1 MKCPNC
7 CTRFTLLQRLNT
19 NITTSK
25 EIQCLNCK
33 TKYKKITSFNCLCV
47 GLSYFTSI
55 FIVEILIKFSTINE
69 FLLILMLINIPS
81 IIFYIIYILLCNNFV
96 KYEIVTDLYNN

>member
-25 EIQCLNCK
+25 EMQCLNCK
-33 TKYKKITSFNCLCV
+33 TKYKKITSFNSLCV
-47 GLSYFTSI
+47 ALSYFTSI
-55 FIVEILIKFSTINE
+55 FIIEMLIKLSTINE
-69 FLLILMLINIPS
+69 FLLIVIIPNRS
-81 IIFYIIYILLCNNFV
+81 
-96 KYEIVTDLYNN
+96 KEEIENEAFSRDTSDNEDI

>member
-25 EIQCLNCK
+25 EMQCLNCK
-33 TKYKKITSFNCLCV
+33 TKYKKITSFNSLCV

-55 FIVEILIKFSTINE
+55 FIIEMLIKLSTINE
-69 FLLILMLINIPS
+69 FLLILILINILS
-81 IIFYIIYILLCNNFV
+81 IIFYIIYILLCDNFV